1 MFCQQ
6 MNPIVD
12 GLGIKYAGR
21 VKIVWQDVDD
31 PATQE
36 MALKYKVRSVPT
48 FVLLDGSDQ
57 VVGHWLGLQPPE
69 VFEEAFATL
78 LEQ

>member
-1 MFCQQ
+1 

-12 GLGIKYAGR
+12 GLGVKYAGR
-21 VKIVWQDVDD
+21 VNIVWYDVED
-31 PATQE
+31 PATGE
-36 MALKYKVRSVPT
+36 TMLKHRVRAIPT
-48 FVLLDGSDQ
+48 FILLDSSEQ

-69 VFEEAFATL
+69 VFEEAFASL

>member
-1 MFCQQ
+1 

-12 GLGIKYAGR
+12 GLETKYAGR
-21 VKIVWQDVDD
+21 VNIVWQDIDD
-31 PATQE
+31 SATRE
-36 MALKYKVRSVPT
+36 MVQKYKVRSIPT
-48 FVLLDGSDQ
+48 VVLLDSSGQ

-69 VFEEAFATL
+69 VLEEAFVSL

>member
-1 MFCQQ
+1 

-12 GLGIKYAGR
+12 GLGVKYAGR
-21 VKIVWQDVDD
+21 VNIVWQDVDD
-31 PATQE
+31 PATGE
-36 MALKYKVRSVPT
+36 TILKHRVRAIPT

-57 VVGHWLGLQPPE
+57 VVGYWLGLQPPE
-69 VFEEAFATL
+69 VLEEAFASL

>member
-1 MFCQQ
+1 MVCQQ

-12 GLGIKYAGR
+12 GLGVKYAGR
-21 VKIVWQDVDD
+21 VNIVWQDVDD

-36 MALKYKVRSVPT
+36 MALKHQVRAVPT
-48 FVLLDGSDQ
+48 LVLLDSSDQ
-57 VVGHWLGLQPPE
+57 VVGYWLGWQSPE
-69 VFEEAFATL
+69 VLEEAFASL

>member
-1 MFCQQ
+1 

-12 GLGIKYAGR
+12 GLEAKYAGR
-21 VKIVWQDVDD
+21 VNIVWQDIDD
-31 PATQE
+31 PATRE
-36 MALKYKVRSVPT
+36 MVQKYKVRSIPT

-57 VVGHWLGLQPPE
+57 VVGHRLGLQSPE
-69 VFEEAFATL
+69 VFEKAFASL

>member
-1 MFCQQ
+1 

-12 GLGIKYAGR
+12 GLGVKYAER
-21 VKIVWQDVDD
+21 VNIVWHDVDD

-36 MALKYKVRSVPT
+36 MALKHQVRAIPT

-57 VVGHWLGLQPPE
+57 VVGYWLGLQPPE
-69 VFEEAFATL
+69 VFEEAFASL

>member
-1 MFCQQ
+1 

-12 GLGIKYAGR
+12 GLGVKYAGR
-21 VKIVWQDVDD
+21 VNIVWQDVDD
-31 PATQE
+31 PATGE
-36 MALKYKVRSVPT
+36 AILKHRVRAIPT
-48 FVLLDGSDQ
+48 FVLLDSSEQ

-69 VFEEAFATL
+69 VFEEAFASL

>member
-1 MFCQQ
+1 

-12 GLGIKYAGR
+12 GLGVKYAGQ
-21 VKIVWQDVDD
+21 VNIVWQDVDD

-36 MALKYKVRSVPT
+36 MARKHQVRAIPT
-48 FVLLDGSDQ
+48 LVLLDSSDQ
-57 VVGHWLGLQPPE
+57 VVGYWLGLRPPE
-69 VFEEAFATL
+69 VFEEAFAAL